1 MSFYKV
7 IKAIFKYPLKLIF
20 GVRVTGSGNVPEDG
34 GFLVCVNHTSMAD
47 VILVA
52 LAMKHQPRFMAKK
65 EALSVP
71 VAGAF
76 LRSLGAFSVDRGG
89 ADVGAV
95 KKAISI
101 IDEGGV
107 VSIFP
112 QGHRY
117 PKVAARSTP
126 VRHGAGLISYR
137 AACGVLPMY
146 IKTKSGKVKAF
157 CRNEIVIGEFIP
169 HGELGF
175 ENGGSDEYRRATEK
189 VFDRICDIGVAA
201 GAPLEVAAAKAI
213 GENAVEVADGEAFVE
228 QAQTVEPDASP
239 APAQTADAD
248 ASPAPEQTADA
259 NASPA
264 PDAED
269 AK

>member
-1 MSFYKV
+1 MIFYK
-7 IKAIFKYPLKLIF
+7 IIRAIFKYPLKLIF
-20 GVRVTGSGNVPEDG
+20 GIRVTGRENVPADG
-34 GFLVCVNHTSMAD
+34 GFLVCANHTSMAD

-52 LAMKHQPRFMAKK
+52 LAMKYQPRFMAKK

-71 VAGAF
+71 VVGAF

-101 IDEGGV
+101 IEDGGV

-137 AACGVLPMY
+137 AKCGVLPMY
-146 IKTKSGKVKAF
+146 IKTKCGKVKPF
-157 CRNEIVIGEFIP
+157 HRNEIVIGEFIP
-169 HGELGF
+169 NEALGF
-175 ENGGSDEYRRATEK
+175 ENGGSAEYRAATELI
-189 VFDRICDIGVAA
+189 FDRVCDIGVAA
-201 GAPLEVAAAKAI
+201 GAPLEAAAAKAL
-213 GENAVEVADGEAFVE
+213 GEDAVTLSDGEAFV
-228 QAQTVEPDASP
+228 AQPETVE
-239 APAQTADAD
+239 
-248 ASPAPEQTADA
+248 ADA
-259 NASPA
+259 N
-264 PDAED
+264 EKD